1 MFYEQ
6 LLYLCNKNGIKPT
19 PLLKELGFSAS
30 NLKRWEQGA
39 TFNSEI
45 LLAVAKYFKVS
56 TDYLL
61 TGEENT
67 KSDYENNN
75 ISINGSSNICGN
87 NNSTLVTTLCED
99 DDVREFK
106 EIIHNL
112 NSRER
117 HKLMSIVY
125 DFEENCKKEAK

>member
-39 TFNSEI
+39 TVNSEI
-45 LLAVAKYFKVS
+45 LLAVAEYFKVS

-61 TGEENT
+61 TGKENT

-75 ISINGSSNICGN
+75 SSNICEN
-87 NNSTLVTTLCED
+87 NNSTVVATLSED

-117 HKLMSIVY
+117 HRLMSIVY
-125 DFEENCKKEAK
+125 DFEESCKKDV